1 MILTMIR
8 SCGTKYCI
16 NKMIDNKARILLSRM
31 QIFLPGYRYSN
42 DLLGLRFVKDYEV
55 PLKTFTFFE
64 SL

>member
-1 MILTMIR
+1 
-8 SCGTKYCI
+8 
-16 NKMIDNKARILLSRM
+16 MIDNKARILLSRM